1 MLTFIRGNSDAS
13 RTAER
18 YVHSLF
24 ANSER
29 KPPEG
34 TGLKNLILEEILMSK
49 VVYRGVSYDTE
60 NRPNQTVQPSAH
72 VEVYRGVKFYVDAQ
86 GNKNVMIVGD
96 K

>member
-1 MLTFIRGNSDAS
+1 MTLRSSRKLDAS

-34 TGLKNLILEEILMSK
+34 TGPKNLILEEILMAK
-49 VVYRGVSYDTE
+49 VVDRGIEYDTQKRLEYQQQMMQQPQQYNETYRGVRY
-60 NRPNQTVQPSAH
+60 
-72 VEVYRGVKFYVDAQ
+72 VKE
-86 GNKNVMIVGD
+86 GHK
-96 K
+96 